1 MVAGYAGGVMG
12 GQFFE
17 ILIFAVFA
25 ALIIFRLRSVLGRRT
40 GNERPP
46 GDVFSRRQKRDSPTD
61 NVVRLQD
68 PDSEALNTDEAGDAL
83 PPESART
90 PLEAGLRAIA
100 ESDRNF
106 STETF
111 LEGARAAFEMI
122 VAAYAEGDLSQLK
135 RLLSKDVYENFAE
148 AVQSRYDDRE
158 TLETTLVGIKS
169 VALMD
174 AGVASRRAHVT
185 VKFVSEQV
193 NVTRDRDGK
202 IVDGD
207 ATDVV
212 AITDI
217 WTFAREVRARDP
229 NWTLVE
235 TSSSN

>member
-1 MVAGYAGGVMG
+1 MN

-46 GDVFSRRQKRDSPTD
+46 GDVFSRRRKPDSRND
-61 NVVRLQD
+61 NIVRLPEQD
-68 PDSEALNTDEAGDAL
+68 DRAADTEDSGYADEDAEPEAEI
-83 PPESART
+83 ART
-90 PLEAGLRAIA
+90 PLEAGLFEIGKA
-100 ESDRNF
+100 DRNF
-106 STETF
+106 GTELF
-111 LEGARAAFEMI
+111 LEGSSGAFEMI

-148 AVQSRYDDRE
+148 AVQARYDNRE

-174 AGVASRRAHVT
+174 ARVENRRGLIT
-185 VKFVSEQV
+185 VKFVSEQI

-202 IVDGD
+202 IIDGD
-207 ATDVV
+207 PDDIT

-217 WTFAREVRARDP
+217 WTFAREVRSRDP